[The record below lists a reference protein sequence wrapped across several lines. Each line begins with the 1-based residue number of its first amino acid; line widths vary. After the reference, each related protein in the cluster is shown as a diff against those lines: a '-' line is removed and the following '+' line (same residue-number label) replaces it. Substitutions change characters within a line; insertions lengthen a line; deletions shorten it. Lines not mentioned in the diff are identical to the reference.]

1 MSESTQIDGETA
13 NNWPLQASTGRLV
26 TVAYAEGGQGGHG
39 PLQWLRQKWGRGKKE
54 MFAVKLAG
62 KFWASEIG
70 LYLHVYINCLYT
82 QGWYL

>member
-1 MSESTQIDGETA
+1 LIAVKCPATDLYSDVA
-13 NNWPLQASTGRLV
+13 NHCQRLWQATGTDVSQTNYTLSNLSSA

-62 KFWASEIG
+62 KF
-70 LYLHVYINCLYT
+70 
-82 QGWYL
+82 